1 VLGLVVGGLVTEHL
15 GWRWI
20 FAGNAVVAVLVAVGV
35 GLLLPG
41 GTGDATKRVAPGS
54 AVLGVAGLVS
64 LTWALHGV
72 PEHGWTSTRTALGL
86 LGAAAALVA
95 CVRVGRRSGAPLVP
109 GSLLRD
115 RAVMVSDACGAVV
128 GAALMGTFYFLS
140 LHLQQVQGYSP
151 SEAAWSYLPLV
162 GGLVLAAGAG
172 SALLPRVGSRPLLVL
187 GQVGC
192 AKGLVLLAVLGLS
205 AEPTGFWTGLL
216 PGLLLSGAGLGLA
229 FVALTAT
236 AVPGGEGAE
245 DGGVASGLYN
255 TSVQVGGALGIAVL
269 SGVARARTEAVA
281 AAEPFREALTSG
293 RVAALVAGA
302 AVLLLGALL
311 ATALP
316 REAGRRAVTEEAE
329 SRHGTRTA

>member
-1 VLGLVVGGLVTEHL
+1 
-15 GWRWI
+15 
-20 FAGNAVVAVLVAVGV
+20 
-35 GLLLPG
+35 
-41 GTGDATKRVAPGS
+41 
-54 AVLGVAGLVS
+54 VLGVAGLVC

-72 PEHGWTSTRTALGL
+72 PEHGWSSTGTVLGL
-86 LGAAAALVA
+86 VGAGGALVA
-95 CVRVGRRSGAPLVP
+95 CVRAGRRSGAPLVP

-151 SEAAWSYLPLV
+151 SQAAWSYLPLV
-162 GGLVLAAGAG
+162 GGLVLAAGVG
-172 SALLPRVGSRPLLVL
+172 SAVLPRVGSRPLLVL

-205 AEPTGFWTGLL
+205 AERTGFWTGLL
-216 PGLLLSGAGLGLA
+216 PGLLVSGAGLGLA

-236 AVPGGEGAE
+236 AVPGGEGAA

-269 SGVARARTEAVA
+269 SGVARARTEAAA
-281 AAEPFREALTSG
+281 AAEPLREAVTSG
-293 RVAALVAGA
+293 RVTALLVGAGVLVLGAALASF
-302 AVLLLGALL
+302 
-311 ATALP
+311 LP
-316 REAGRRAVTEEAE
+316 REAGRRAGTDEAE
-329 SRHGTRTA
+329 SLHAARTA